1 MDSAFVPLPKQ
12 KLFIKASEWAKNESL
27 FDKLLK
33 LIGTTEETT
42 SALGCAVLSAKL
54 SLQES
59 GGNIKVFASKLP
71 DSGMGKTGPRDYRL
85 YGTDSERALF
95 IAEDDFYIQASQECA
110 KHKISVDTFLF
121 PMSFVDAAT
130 LGLNIVI

>member
-1 MDSAFVPLPKQ
+1 LDSAFIPLPKQ

-33 LIGTTEETT
+33 LIGTTEETH

-54 SLQES
+54 ALQDT
-59 GGNIKVFASKLP
+59 GGNIKVFATKLP

-95 IAEDDFYIQASQECA
+95 IPEDDFFIQAAQECA
-110 KHKISVDTFLF
+110 KYQISVDTFVF
-121 PMSFVDAAT
+121 PTGFVDTAT
-130 LGLNIVI
+130 LG